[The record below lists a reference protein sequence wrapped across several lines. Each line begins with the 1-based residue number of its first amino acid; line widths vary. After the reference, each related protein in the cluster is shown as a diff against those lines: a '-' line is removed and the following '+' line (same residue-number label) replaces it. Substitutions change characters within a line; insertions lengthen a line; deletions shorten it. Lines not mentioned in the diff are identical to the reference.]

1 LSTAAHL
8 IATTAADTD
17 QTADVVEFP
26 RLRLPSTPSLLRL
39 GMLVACLPVAAFAL
53 ALQLGIDRNDSAV
66 RTVGR
71 DATQGI
77 TVAQD
82 IKLNLAEL
90 DALVA
95 QDLLA
100 GVTLTESGFPADY
113 NLKRIELADNLM
125 LAASGLQAGDA
136 SQQPLANVDYALA
149 HYHTLV
155 RDAFASMEDGNAGRA
170 ADRYAQAHGVMNGTL
185 LPEAEFVD
193 KANTY
198 VLNDTYDTQKDR
210 SARTARLIVATW
222 AVLLVFLLVV
232 QVLMARKFRRIV
244 NPAVAL
250 ATVLTVAV
258 GGFALTRLD
267 SATSHLAQ
275 AREQSFESV
284 HELARARSTV
294 VAARQTEG
302 QLLLD
307 PDRAADA
314 RADFDAQ
321 VTRLFRVG
329 DREDIASVAQA
340 GTVPDGAGGYLASV
354 ALSDGRAS
362 DGADGAASRQT
373 IVALGD
379 FLVEDA
385 RIRDLV
391 DEGGE
396 TAMATAQGAYEAA
409 RTYQVLT
416 SSIDA
421 AQAADRSTFESQA
434 SAAVRATSH
443 LGRITSVAVV
453 GVLVLVLLG
462 LYLRLREYAS

>member
-1 LSTAAHL
+1 
-8 IATTAADTD
+8 
-17 QTADVVEFP
+17 
-26 RLRLPSTPSLLRL
+26 
-39 GMLVACLPVAAFAL
+39 
-53 ALQLGIDRNDSAV
+53 
-66 RTVGR
+66 
-71 DATQGI
+71 
-77 TVAQD
+77 
-82 IKLNLAEL
+82 
-90 DALVA
+90 
-95 QDLLA
+95 
-100 GVTLTESGFPADY
+100 
-113 NLKRIELADNLM
+113 
-125 LAASGLQAGDA
+125 
-136 SQQPLANVDYALA
+136 
-149 HYHTLV
+149 
-155 RDAFASMEDGNAGRA
+155 MEDGNAGRA

-354 ALSDGRAS
+354 ALSDGQAS